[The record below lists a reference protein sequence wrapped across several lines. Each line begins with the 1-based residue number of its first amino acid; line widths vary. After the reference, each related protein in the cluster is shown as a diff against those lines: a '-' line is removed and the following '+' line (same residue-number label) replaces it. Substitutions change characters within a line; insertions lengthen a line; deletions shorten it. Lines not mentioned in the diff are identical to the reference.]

1 MDLASHPGLP
11 SCRYPLS
18 LKPALWD
25 CLQTPIPT
33 LTRGVTLVLANGSF
47 ACGQEMTGM
56 PTPLATLL
64 AEAQSNNSQI
74 DAADH
79 AWKAATHV
87 ADQVK
92 TLPDPQF
99 TVQSFSVGSPK
110 PFAGF
115 SNSDFAYVGFGASQ
129 DIPFAGKLRL
139 KGDVAN
145 RNADMQQAEA
155 DMLRISVSDQVKIIY
170 LRLAYLDATL
180 SILARND
187 AVLKPLIETGLSKYS
202 LGQGSQ
208 ADVLKAQIE
217 HTKILREVTMHHEE
231 MGQLQ
236 ANLKALLHRTQSSPE
251 IIPELLSV
259 TPLQK
264 TAEELQGL
272 VLTHNPEVSLGT
284 ADVQKQDAM
293 LKSAQ
298 REGKPD
304 FNVSY
309 MFQQTGG
316 GYRDYYMLSLNMRL
330 PRHKRVEAAVAEA
343 SESLERSRKE
353 LDSQVQQQL
362 SEVQK
367 QYIVVTN
374 SEELLKEYR
383 DGLVPQAQAAY
394 RAELTTY
401 ESGKGTFATVLSSLI
416 DLLTFEHDYQQVILD
431 HETAL
436 ARLEALTGAQ
446 LR

>member
-1 MDLASHPGLP
+1 MKFALSWAFWAYCSGASV
-11 SCRYPLS
+11 
-18 LKPALWD
+18 
-25 CLQTPIPT
+25 
-33 LTRGVTLVLANGSF
+33 LTNGSF
-47 ACGQEMTGM
+47 AYGQEMTGM
-56 PTPLATLL
+56 PTPLAALVS
-64 AEAQSNNSQI
+64 EALSNNSQI

-115 SNSDFAYVGFGASQ
+115 SNSDFAYIGFGASQ

-145 RNADMQQAEA
+145 RNADMQQAQT
-155 DMLRISVSDQVKIIY
+155 DLLRISVTDQIKGIY

-236 ANLKALLHRTQSSPE
+236 ANLKALLHRPQSSPE
-251 IIPELLSV
+251 IVPEPLSV
-259 TPLQK
+259 TPLRK

-284 ADVQKQDAM
+284 ADVQKQDAT

-316 GYRDYYMLSLNMRL
+316 GYRDYYMLTFNMRL
-330 PRHKRVEAAVAEA
+330 PRRKRVEAGVAEA
-343 SESLERSRKE
+343 AESLERSKKE

-362 SEVQK
+362 AEVQK

-401 ESGKGTFATVLSSLI
+401 ESGKGTFAIVLSSLI
-416 DLLTFEHDYQQVILD
+416 DLLTFEHDYQQAILD

>member
-1 MDLASHPGLP
+1 MKFALYWASW
-11 SCRYPLS
+11 
-18 LKPALWD
+18 AL
-25 CLQTPIPT
+25 CS
-33 LTRGVTLVLANGSF
+33 GVLVLASGSS
-47 ACGQEMTGM
+47 AYGQEMTAM
-56 PTPLATLL
+56 PTPLATLVT
-64 AEAQSNNSQI
+64 EALSNNSQI

-115 SNSDFAYVGFGASQ
+115 SNSDFAYIGFGASQ

-145 RNADMQQAEA
+145 RNADMQQAQT
-155 DMLRISVSDQVKIIY
+155 DLLRISVTDQIKIIY

-231 MGQLQ
+231 VGQLQ
-236 ANLKALLHRTQSSPE
+236 ASLKALLHRPQSSPE
-251 IIPELLSV
+251 IIPEPLSV

-264 TAEELQGL
+264 TAEELQSL
-272 VLTHNPEVSLGT
+272 VLLHNPEVSLGT

-330 PRHKRVEAAVAEA
+330 PRHKRVEAGVAEA
-343 SESLERSRKE
+343 AESLEGSRKE

-362 SEVQK
+362 AEVQK
-367 QYIVVTN
+367 QYIVLTN

-394 RAELTTY
+394 RAEQATY
-401 ESGKGTFATVLSSLI
+401 QFGKGTFATVLSSLI
-416 DLLTFEHDYQQVILD
+416 DVLTFEHDYQQAILD
-431 HETAL
+431 HETAM

>member
-1 MDLASHPGLP
+1 MKFALYWASW
-11 SCRYPLS
+11 
-18 LKPALWD
+18 ALCSVAW
-25 CLQTPIPT
+25 
-33 LTRGVTLVLANGSF
+33 VLANGSS
-47 ACGQEMTGM
+47 ASGQEMTGM
-56 PTPLATLL
+56 PTPLATLVL
-64 AEAQSNNSQI
+64 EALSNNSQI

-87 ADQVK
+87 ADQVT

-115 SNSDFAYVGFGASQ
+115 SNSDFAYIGFGASQ

-145 RNADMQQAEA
+145 RNADMQQAQT
-155 DMLRISVSDQVKIIY
+155 DLLRVSVTDQIKIIY

-236 ANLKALLHRTQSSPE
+236 ASLKALLHRPQSSPE
-251 IIPELLSV
+251 IVPEPLSV

-316 GYRDYYMLSLNMRL
+316 GYRDYYMLTFNMRL
-330 PRHKRVEAAVAEA
+330 PRHKRVEAGVAEA
-343 SESLERSRKE
+343 AESLERSKKE

-362 SEVQK
+362 AEVQK

-416 DLLTFEHDYQQVILD
+416 DLLTFEHDYQQAILD

-436 ARLEALTGAQ
+436 ARLESLTGAQ

>member
-1 MDLASHPGLP
+1 MKFASYWAFWAVCSG
-11 SCRYPLS
+11 
-18 LKPALWD
+18 A
-25 CLQTPIPT
+25 
-33 LTRGVTLVLANGSF
+33 LVLANGPL
-47 ACGQEMTGM
+47 AHGQEMTGT

-74 DAADH
+74 DASAH

-110 PFAGF
+110 PFAGIT
-115 SNSDFAYVGFGASQ
+115 NSDFAYIGFGASQ
-129 DIPFAGKLRL
+129 DIPYAGKLRL
-139 KGDVAN
+139 KGEVAN
-145 RNADMQQAEA
+145 RNADMQQAQT
-155 DMLRISVSDQVKIIY
+155 DMLRVSVADQVKIIY
-170 LRLAYLDATL
+170 LRLAYLNATL
-180 SILARND
+180 AILGRND

-202 LGQGSQ
+202 LGQGTQ

-217 HTKILREVTMHHEE
+217 HTKILRELTMHHEE
-231 MGQLQ
+231 MGQLH
-236 ANLKALLHRTQSSPE
+236 ASLKALLHRPQSSPD
-251 IIPELLSV
+251 IIPEPLLV
-259 TPLQK
+259 TPLKK
-264 TAEELQGL
+264 TAEVLQNL
-272 VLTHNPEVSLGT
+272 VLSHNPEVALET
-284 ADVQKQDAM
+284 TDVQKQDAM

-316 GYRDYYMLSLNMRL
+316 GYRDYYMLTFNMRL
-330 PRHKRVEAAVAEA
+330 PRHKRVEAGIAEA
-343 SESLERSRKE
+343 AESLERSKKE

-362 SEVQK
+362 AEVQK
-367 QYIVVTN
+367 QYIVVTD

-394 RAELTTY
+394 RAEETTY
-401 ESGKGTFATVLSSLI
+401 ESGKGTFSTVLSSLI
-416 DLLTFEHDYQQVILD
+416 DVLTFEHDYQQAILD

>member
-1 MDLASHPGLP
+1 MKLALYGANGL
-11 SCRYPLS
+11 
-18 LKPALWD
+18 AL
-25 CLQTPIPT
+25 
-33 LTRGVTLVLANGSF
+33 LVLATGGDAF
-47 ACGQEMTGM
+47 AQEMAGV
-56 PTPLATLL
+56 PTPLATLVS
-64 AEAQSNNSQI
+64 EALSNNSQI

-99 TVQSFSVGSPK
+99 TTQSFSVGSPK

-115 SNSDFAYVGFGASQ
+115 SNSDFAYIGFGASQ
-129 DIPFAGKLRL
+129 DLPFAGKLRL
-139 KGDVAN
+139 KGDVAY
-145 RNADMQQAEA
+145 RNADMQQAQT
-155 DMLRISVSDQVKIIY
+155 DLVRISVTDQIKMIY

-180 SILARND
+180 TILARND

-217 HTKILREVTMHHEE
+217 HTKILREVTVHHEE

-236 ANLKALLHRTQSSPE
+236 ASLKALLHRPQSSPE
-251 IIPELLSV
+251 IIPEPLSV

-264 TAEELQGL
+264 TTEELQRL
-272 VLTHNPEVSLGT
+272 VVTHNPEVSLGT

-330 PRHKRVEAAVAEA
+330 PRHRRVEAGVAEA
-343 SESLERSRKE
+343 AESLERSKKE

-362 SEVQK
+362 AEVQK

-401 ESGKGTFATVLSSLI
+401 ESGKGTFAAALSSLI
-416 DLLTFEHDYQQVILD
+416 DLLTFEHDYQQAILD

>member
-1 MDLASHPGLP
+1 MKFALYWASW
-11 SCRYPLS
+11 
-18 LKPALWD
+18 AL
-25 CLQTPIPT
+25 CS
-33 LTRGVTLVLANGSF
+33 GVLVLASGSS
-47 ACGQEMTGM
+47 AYGQEMTAM
-56 PTPLATLL
+56 PTPLATLVT
-64 AEAQSNNSQI
+64 EALSNNSQI

-115 SNSDFAYVGFGASQ
+115 SNSDFAYIGFGASQ

-145 RNADMQQAEA
+145 RNADMQQAQT
-155 DMLRISVSDQVKIIY
+155 DLLRISVTDQIKIIY

-236 ANLKALLHRTQSSPE
+236 ASLKALLHRPQSSPE
-251 IIPELLSV
+251 IIPEPLSV

-264 TAEELQGL
+264 TAEELQSL
-272 VLTHNPEVSLGT
+272 VLLHNPEVSLGT

-330 PRHKRVEAAVAEA
+330 PRHKRVEAGVAEA
-343 SESLERSRKE
+343 AESLERSRKE

-362 SEVQK
+362 AEVQK
-367 QYIVVTN
+367 QYIVLAN

-394 RAELTTY
+394 RAEQATY
-401 ESGKGTFATVLSSLI
+401 QFGKGTFATVLSSLI
-416 DLLTFEHDYQQVILD
+416 DVLTFEHDYQQAILD
-431 HETAL
+431 HETAM